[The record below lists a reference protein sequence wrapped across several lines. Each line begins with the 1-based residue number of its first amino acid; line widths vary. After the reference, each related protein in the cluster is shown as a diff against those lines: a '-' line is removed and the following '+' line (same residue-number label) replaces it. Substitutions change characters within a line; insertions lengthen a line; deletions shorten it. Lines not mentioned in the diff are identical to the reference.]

1 MAEMRQPKSDQNYVF
16 SATSMLANRLQVA
29 GDQVTGDISFKQWL
43 VLLIVREM
51 PVGSSVADIARQH
64 GSTRQNV
71 MKLLR
76 ELSLRGYVRI
86 EQAETDKRSYAVFMT
101 EEGSA
106 TMKRISVSG
115 NDFVC
120 ALFNGSSPSDI
131 AVMRRVM
138 TQMLFNLDSLTSAP
152 RKELS

>member
-1 MAEMRQPKSDQNYVF
+1 MRQPKNDQNFVF
-16 SATSMLANRLQVA
+16 SATPMLANRLQVA
-29 GDQVTGDISFKQWL
+29 GDQVTGSITFKQWL

-51 PVGSSVADIARQH
+51 PVGSSVTEIARQH

-76 ELSLRGYVRI
+76 ELSQQGYVQI
-86 EQAETDKRSYAVFMT
+86 KQAETDKRSYAVFMT
-101 EEGSA
+101 PAGSA
-106 TMKRISVSG
+106 TMKRISVPG
-115 NDFVC
+115 NDFVR
-120 ALFNGSSPSDI
+120 ALFSGSSPSDI

-138 TQMLFNLDSLTSAP
+138 TQMLCNLESLTSAP